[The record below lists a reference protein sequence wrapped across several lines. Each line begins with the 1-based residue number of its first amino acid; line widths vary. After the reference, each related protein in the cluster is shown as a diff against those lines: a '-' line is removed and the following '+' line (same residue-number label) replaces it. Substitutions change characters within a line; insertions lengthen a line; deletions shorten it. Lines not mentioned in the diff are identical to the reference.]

1 MAPGRV
7 STFGRPGGTDMTDPQ
22 ARSAANAGLLV
33 SLRRLGATTIEIAR
47 VRLELLG
54 TEVERQKLSILS
66 ALLWAALGSVCV
78 AVGLV
83 LLSGLVVLLFW
94 DSYRLQAI
102 AALVFAYFLIGALML
117 RHAVSQIQTPSG
129 AFAASRDELA
139 RDHAALSPQEPGELP
154 PGAAPAK

>member
-1 MAPGRV
+1 MTEPRV
-7 STFGRPGGTDMTDPQ
+7 Q
-22 ARSAANAGLLV
+22 ASPGLLV
-33 SLRRLGATTIEIAR
+33 SLRRLGATSIELAR
-47 VRLELLG
+47 IRLELLG

-102 AALVFAYFLIGALML
+102 AALVFAYFIVGALLL
-117 RHAVSQIQTPSG
+117 RYAVNQIRTPSG
-129 AFAASRDELA
+129 AFAASRAELA
-139 RDHAALSPQEPGELP
+139 RDHAALAPREDGEPAA
-154 PGAAPAK
+154 GATPK

>member
-1 MAPGRV
+1 
-7 STFGRPGGTDMTDPQ
+7 MTELPP
-22 ARSAANAGLLV
+22 RAASSAGLLV
-33 SLRRLGATTIEIAR
+33 SLRRLGATTLELGRI
-47 VRLELLG
+47 RLELLS

-102 AALVFAYFLIGALML
+102 AALVFAYFIVGGLML
-117 RHAVSQIQTPSG
+117 RHAVSRIQTPSG
-129 AFAASRDELA
+129 AFAASRAELA
-139 RDHAALSPQEPGELP
+139 RDHAALVPGEG
-154 PGAAPAK
+154 GAAPEGSTPK